1 MIAKKPPKKWKEIEG
16 TEESQEDKK
25 KKKKDYSFQLPVR
38 HVLIHLISWNT
49 LMITMMIAK
58 MKMIMKI
65 HFKV

>member
-1 MIAKKPPKKWKEIEG
+1 MIAKKPPKKWKEIGG

-25 KKKKDYSFQLPVR
+25 KKRKDYSFQLPVR
-38 HVLIHLISWNT
+38 HVLIHLISWST
-49 LMITMMIAK
+49 LMITMMRAK

>member
-1 MIAKKPPKKWKEIEG
+1 MIAKKPPKKWKEIGG
-16 TEESQEDKK
+16 TEESQDKK
-25 KKKKDYSFQLPVR
+25 KRKKDYSFQLPVR
-38 HVLIHLISWNT
+38 RVLIHLISWST

>member
-1 MIAKKPPKKWKEIEG
+1 MIAKKPPKKWKEIGG
-16 TEESQEDKK
+16 TEESQDKK

-38 HVLIHLISWNT
+38 RVLIHLISWST
-49 LMITMMIAK
+49 LMITMMRAK

>member
-1 MIAKKPPKKWKEIEG
+1 MIAKKPPKKWKEIGG

-38 HVLIHLISWNT
+38 RVLIHLISWST
-49 LMITMMIAK
+49 LMITMMRAK